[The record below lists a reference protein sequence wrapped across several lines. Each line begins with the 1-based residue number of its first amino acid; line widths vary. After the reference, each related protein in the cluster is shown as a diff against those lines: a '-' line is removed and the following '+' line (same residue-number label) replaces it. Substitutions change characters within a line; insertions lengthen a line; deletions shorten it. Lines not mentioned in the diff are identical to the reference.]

1 MLLKEAIKI
10 HTINNEHNPNYTDA
24 DREKAHQLVLEALK
38 RLQELRLYEGINPNA
53 LLPGETEE

>member
-1 MLLKEAIKI
+1 MTPEEAIKI
-10 HTINNEHNPNYTDA
+10 LKYMGTPDYRGSTEGIL
-24 DREKAHQLVLEALK
+24 KARNLGIEALK